1 MDKADMKATER
12 CIYAHLLMG
21 HFYAID
27 QALGHCRK
35 ANGREHFEKLFPHW
49 NELMD
54 AFRMSVWKL
63 LKDDEPVLAQMW
75 DRAVYQDYYRE
86 KEREVSNEDK

>member
-1 MDKADMKATER
+1 MDKDMKATER
-12 CIYAHLLMG
+12 CIYAHLLME

-27 QALGHCRK
+27 EAIGRYRR
-35 ANGREHFEKLFPHW
+35 ANGRERFRELFPHW